1 MLREEVIFNP
11 HPDMNVLIGS
21 NGSGKSNLM
30 DVIYIMLK
38 NYVLYSYQCSREN
51 IVGGARKA

>member
-1 MLREEVIFNP
+1 
-11 HPDMNVLIGS
+11 MNVLIGS

-51 IVGGARKA
+51 IVGGTRKA